1 MQVGARFNLTN
12 TKQHIRDNVQLYN
25 VDDIQTELVGDLCIL
40 VRKGFNI
47 TRLIDLLSINIK
59 RYEHFNSKWVLFL
72 L

>member
-47 TRLIDLLSINIK
+47 TILIL
-59 RYEHFNSKWVLFL
+59 
-72 L
+72 